1 MPVRG
6 IRGATTVDQD
16 QDQQV
21 LEATR
26 ELLQIMIE
34 ENQVLPEDIASVLF
48 TTTADIKSVFP
59 ARAARDLGWTQV
71 PLMCFQEIEIRESLP
86 LCIRVLIHINTSKK
100 QNEIKHIYLRQARQ
114 LRPDIAQASHRNSAS
129 IISIFFSPG

>member
-1 MPVRG
+1 M
-6 IRGATTVDQD
+6 
-16 QDQQV
+16 
-21 LEATR
+21 EATR

-100 QNEIKHIYLRQARQ
+100 QNEIKHIYPQASRQ
-114 LRPDIAQASHRNSAS
+114 LRPDIAQASHRIRYETS
-129 IISIFFSPG
+129 IIFPPLYFHRARFLITELI